1 MKSFYYCEHM
11 QSYAGVDNETINSHK
26 VMECFLCLTMESF
39 GHSLN
44 STFHVLIFLVL
55 ITFLL

>member
-26 VMECFLCLTMESF
+26 KNSINF
-39 GHSLN
+39 GHKA
-44 STFHVLIFLVL
+44 
-55 ITFLL
+55 